1 MHELRFLVR
10 NFSLALG
17 CSAVSRMT
25 SRGLEVAVVAGA
37 ATGHGVGPRVG
48 SAQPEDRVGSG
59 SAQGQDQD

>member
-17 CSAVSRMT
+17 CSAVTIMT
-25 SRGLEVAVVAGA
+25 SRGLRGSRGGLGHEV
-37 ATGHGVGPRVG
+37 GHKVG
-48 SAQPEDRVGSG
+48 SAQPEYRVGSC